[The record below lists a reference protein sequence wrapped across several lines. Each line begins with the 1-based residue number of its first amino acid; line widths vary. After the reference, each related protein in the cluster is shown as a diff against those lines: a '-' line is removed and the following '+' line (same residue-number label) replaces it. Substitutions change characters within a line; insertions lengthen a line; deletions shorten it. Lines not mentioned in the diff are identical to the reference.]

1 MLESKDEPE
10 RPSVLVEY
18 HKSEASEAYIIEIL
32 EFLADMEIFNVFAEA
47 DEKLPLFKPRIRIVD
62 KAEQKMLKRNPV
74 KNLDPIHKNN
84 NYYFKQYIEDDVY
97 LGEGVTQSVEN
108 FVNSFVDGRLKHTYF
123 SEQRAF
129 ESNVKQIMSN

>member
-1 MLESKDEPE
+1 MLASKDEPE
-10 RPSVLVEY
+10 RPLILVEY

-32 EFLADMEIFNVFAEA
+32 EFLADMEIFNVFAVS

-74 KNLDPIHKNN
+74 KHLDPIPENN
-84 NYYFKQYIEDDVY
+84 NYYFKQYIANDVY

-108 FVNSFVDGRLKHTYF
+108 FVN
-123 SEQRAF
+123 
-129 ESNVKQIMSN
+129 